1 MAAPKSNSHLN
12 PNQIEDLLNNDDDE
26 LSDLSADDIDD
37 DDQKPLGTIL
47 QRVHFCRSTDIN
59 VFSFALDVYHRFQ

>member
-37 DDQKPLGTIL
+37 DDRIPALVAQCD
-47 QRVHFCRSTDIN
+47 RHWWRS
-59 VFSFALDVYHRFQ
+59 V

>member
-12 PNQIEDLLNNDDDE
+12 PNQIEDLLNNDDDK

-37 DDQKPLGTIL
+37 DDQNDTVRDYTAKGTFL
-47 QRVHFCRSTDIN
+47 QIN
-59 VFSFALDVYHRFQ
+59 GYQCV

>member
-37 DDQKPLGTIL
+37 DDQNDTVRDYTAKGTFLQINGY
-47 QRVHFCRSTDIN
+47 QRV
-59 VFSFALDVYHRFQ
+59 